1 MNYVRARAKTFYN
14 ALDLDRP
21 IDFGVEGLVDNGLDE
36 ALYVEN
42 IHGEGDRDLVAELA
56 EHIDLS
62 ASAGA
67 FLFTGNRGTGKTTEL
82 LRLAKLLKDYGCEVF
97 YADMSEYLILT
108 QRIEISDF
116 LISVL
121 GAFSEKIEARFGNA
135 LGKPGFFER
144 VWSFLNTN
152 VRFES

>member
-1 MNYVRARAKTFYN
+1 MGPRASRSAGRTPRDAASHDN
-14 ALDLDRP
+14 PLLRP
-21 IDFGVEGLVDNGLDE
+21 QPRPARTRNRTRHS
-36 ALYVEN
+36 VEN

-56 EHIDLS
+56 EHIDFS

-67 FLFTGNRGTGKTTEL
+67 YLFTGNRGTGKTTEL
-82 LRLAKLLKDYGCEVF
+82 LRLAKLLKDHGCEVF

-121 GAFSEKIEARFGNA
+121 GAFSEKIEGR
-135 LGKPGFFER
+135 LGKAPGEPGFFER

-152 VRFES
+152 VTV